1 MHLGATSVAF
11 FATSTIKFLILEKL
25 PTTPQTQKYRKSRGL
40 VGGGKK
46 IK

>member
-25 PTTPQTQKYRKSRGL
+25 PTKSIEK
-40 VGGGKK
+40 VGVLWVVVKK
-46 IK
+46 